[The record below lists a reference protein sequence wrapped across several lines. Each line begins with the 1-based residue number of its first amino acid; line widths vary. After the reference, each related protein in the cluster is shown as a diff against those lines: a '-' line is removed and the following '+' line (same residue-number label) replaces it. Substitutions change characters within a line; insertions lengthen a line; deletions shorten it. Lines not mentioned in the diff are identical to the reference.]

1 MSTELVVLVPSR
13 SRPQNIDRL
22 LKAWTFYHATSDL
35 MIYVDEDDPEVDEY
49 RKLPDHPYASLTIGP
64 RSRPQWHAQLAGL
77 AGVRTCTRTSA
88 SWATTIVRT
97 PTGGTRRSS
106 GS

>member
-13 SRPQNIDRL
+13 SRPQNVDRL

-49 RKLPDHPYASLTIGP
+49 RKLPDHPSEPDDRAASRINGTLN
-64 RSRPQWHAQLAGL
+64 WLASQ
-77 AGVRTCTRTSA
+77 V
-88 SWATTIVRT
+88 
-97 PTGGTRRSS
+97 
-106 GS
+106 